1 MPDFAFG
8 AVAFVAFCA
17 ILSAAAAATRS
28 VRTQQ
33 RLAEMAGA
41 SAAILARLADDVMRL
56 EVQVALLRQR
66 DQVEHRP
73 ETPSRN

>member
-1 MPDFAFG
+1 MTEALAAFAFVVSVAAIAF
-8 AVAFVAFCA
+8 AVAA
-17 ILSAAAAATRS
+17 SARS
-28 VRTQQ
+28 IATQQ

-41 SAAILARLADDVMRL
+41 SAAILTRIADDVMRL

-66 DQVEHRP
+66 EQVEHHP

>member
-1 MPDFAFG
+1 MTEILTAG
-8 AVAFVAFCA
+8 AVLAS
-17 ILSAAAAATRS
+17 LSAIAFAVASSARS
-28 VRTQQ
+28 IATQQ

-41 SAAILARLADDVMRL
+41 SAAILARIADDVMRL

-66 DQVEHRP
+66 EQSEHHP

>member
-1 MPDFAFG
+1 MTEALVAFAFVVSVAAIAF
-8 AVAFVAFCA
+8 AVAA
-17 ILSAAAAATRS
+17 SARSIATQR
-28 VRTQQ
+28 

-66 DQVEHRP
+66 EQVERHP